1 MRFIKSASGRLLI
14 AAAFVALPQAAIW
27 RLEERARLDAAEA
40 AKLDVRDLPMSLGR
54 WTGTP
59 AKLDPHIFAKIGA
72 ASEVDRFY
80 KNGVGTEVAVH
91 VASYGDANGEPHH
104 PQECY
109 SGGGF
114 TILEDKW
121 HDDGQGRRYRWMI
134 AERSRSLQGVCYW
147 YQLGPEVVSTR
158 DELRQLLQRLRREG
172 RPWPCVVKVMIQVPF
187 AFSAEDARQTAEEL
201 ATRIY
206 DWIRDHASGR
216 SA

>member
-14 AAAFVALPQAAIW
+14 AAALVALPQAAIW
-27 RLEERARLDAAEA
+27 RLEERARVDAAEA

-72 ASEVDRFY
+72 ASEVDRLY
-80 KNGVGTEVAVH
+80 KNGVGTQVAVH
-91 VASYGDANGEPHH
+91 VASFSDANARPHH

-109 SGGGF
+109 PDAGF
-114 TILEDKW
+114 AILEDNW
-121 HDDGQGRRYRWMI
+121 RDDGQGRRYRWLI
-134 AERSRSLQGVCYW
+134 AEQSRSLHGVCYW
-147 YQLGPEVVSTR
+147 FQLGPEVVSTR
-158 DELRQLLQRLRREG
+158 DELRHVLQRLRREG
-172 RPWPCVVKVMIQVPF
+172 RPWPGVVKVMIQVPI
-187 AFSAEDARQTAEEL
+187 AFSADNARRTAEEL
-201 ATRIY
+201 AAPVY

>member
-1 MRFIKSASGRLLI
+1 MRFIKSSSARLLI

-27 RLEERARLDAAEA
+27 RLEERARVDAAEA
-40 AKLDVRDLPMSLGR
+40 AKLDVRDLPMALGR

-59 AKLDPHIFAKIGA
+59 AKLDPRIFGKVGA

-80 KNGVGTEVAVH
+80 KNGVLEIAVH
-91 VASYGDANGEPHH
+91 MASFGDANAEPHH

-109 SGGGF
+109 PLNGF
-114 TILEDKW
+114 TILEDNW

-147 YQLGPEVVSTR
+147 YQMGPEVVSTR
-158 DELRQLLQRLRREG
+158 DEQRQLLQRLRREG
-172 RPWPCVVKVMIQVPF
+172 RHWPGVVKVMIQIPF
-187 AFSAEDARQTAEEL
+187 AFSAEDARRTAEEL
-201 ATRIY
+201 AAPVY